1 MNLKLRSKRFLN
13 EVFTKMPIF
22 RKRSGFSFFFFVCFT
37 IIIETIN
44 DFYAERSGY
53 YVTTISKIMIAIDG
67 SDEADL
73 AFKKRSTSLNETM
86 LNYY

>member
-1 MNLKLRSKRFLN
+1 MLQQ
-13 EVFTKMPIF
+13 
-22 RKRSGFSFFFFVCFT
+22 
-37 IIIETIN
+37 
-44 DFYAERSGY
+44 YQ
-53 YVTTISKIMIAIDG
+53 KIMIAIDG